1 MVVTPEE
8 ARVTGEESAQL
19 ARAFEDT
26 TGVFE
31 LLRTVRSRRVGYG
44 YRIDSG
50 TTERHPVTGREMT
63 QAEGPNSFVS
73 GKEPAP
79 LSDIEEALIAWA
91 ACGPNGIAAW
101 DISLDGGFHELVDLA
116 GRTSPHPGNTLA
128 SDLLVINDDGAF
140 VYNPGVERDGVVEMT
155 PSEDPSHRY
164 DRVMHWYR
172 SGMSQILDERPDI
185 DWAVRVPGLPHATLM
200 GPYQYNLNRPGSTW
214 FLPITDAAKLMSALI
229 NFFDSWHMYPI
240 DEWNGGRPAG
250 LERWVEEGKLE
261 LPVTIAAEEQLIF
274 QVEMYPP
281 GAMVQNIRLAAEAMG
296 LGAWC
301 FCGFNPEVLFGAMPE
316 VSRGLGFHTEPPNP
330 RAPVSTGQ
338 LKVFGVRDVKESTYV
353 PSPRYP
359 NAEALVDQWYT
370 EKYGDGAWGS
380 EGDDNLMRRGQG
392 GWKPERTAGIVG
404 HPNARPAPWVRDAVT
419 AYVDYCVKTFGQ
431 FPVTY
436 NPLQAHFGVVVH
448 HVDEDF
454 YDQHY
459 RPGYL
464 TERHRRHFQTWHP
477 HLGDAGR

>member
-1 MVVTPEE
+1 MTEAPERPIV
-8 ARVTGEESAQL
+8 ASNESEQI
-19 ARAFEDT
+19 ARAFQDPM
-26 TGVFE
+26 GVFE
-31 LLRTVRSRRVGYG
+31 MLRTVRSRRVGLG

-50 TTERHPVTGREMT
+50 TTEQHPVTGRTMS
-63 QAEGPNSFVS
+63 QAAGPNSFVS
-73 GKEPAP
+73 AKDPVR
-79 LSDIEEALIAWA
+79 LSEVEEALVAWA

-140 VYNPGVERDGVVEMT
+140 VYNPGLERDGIVEMT
-155 PSEDPSHRY
+155 ADSPPEHRY
-164 DRVMHWYR
+164 DRVMQWYR
-172 SGMSQILDERPDI
+172 DGMTQILDERPDI
-185 DWAVRVPGLPHATLM
+185 DWAVRVPGAPHGTLM

-214 FLPITDAAKLMSALI
+214 FLPVTDAAKLMSALI
-229 NFFDSWHMYPI
+229 NFFDSWHMYPV

-250 LERWVEEGKLE
+250 VERWIDEGKLE

-281 GAMVQNIRLAAEAMG
+281 GAMVQNVRLAAETLG

-301 FCGFNPEVLFGAMPE
+301 FCGFNPELLFGAMPE
-316 VSRGLGFHTEPPNP
+316 VTRGLGFHIEPLNAK
-330 RAPVSTGQ
+330 APVSTGQ
-338 LKVFGVRDVKESTYV
+338 LKVFGIQGVKEATYV

-359 NAEALVDQWYT
+359 DAAALVDHWYA
-370 EKYGDGAWGS
+370 EKYGEGAWGS

-392 GWKPERTAGIVG
+392 GWKPERVAGIVG
-404 HPNARPAPWVRDAVT
+404 HPNARPAEWVRDAVT

-436 NPLQAHFGVVVH
+436 NPMQAHFGVVVH
-448 HVDEDF
+448 HLDEAF
-454 YDQHY
+454 YDEHY
-459 RPGYL
+459 QPGYL
-464 TERHRRHFQTWHP
+464 TERHRRHFETWH
-477 HLGDAGR
+477 AGS